1 MWPFVNLRKGYKVK
15 KKISDHLWF
24 PLWVDKWI
32 FGSTRIECTLEER
45 AIWIDFLALASKDNG
60 YIRANETIAYPLELL
75 AGLLFIPLEILKKA
89 IKKFEETGKIRIDQ
103 NGSIYVI
110 SWNEYQLSNSYKRVI
125 KHRVTKLETDN
136 VSSET
141 NSVTHIISKQ
151 NKSEQIIKDKKDLSK
166 LNLDF
171 SLFYQ
176 NYPKHE
182 ARKKALNIW
191 LKLKP
196 NTILLNTIL
205 AALEKQKT
213 YKKTLKARR
222 EFCPEWPLPAVW
234 LNQERWNDE
243 IKEGDYKNGQ
253 GNWVPKEY
261 TPEQKPTFSEEENI
275 KKIRGI
281 VKSIG

>member
-1 MWPFVNLRKGYKVK
+1 MK

-110 SWNEYQLSNSYKRVI
+110 NWEEYQLSNSYKRVI
-125 KHRVTKLETDN
+125 KHRVTKLVTDN
-136 VSSET
+136 VSLET
-141 NSVTHIISKQ
+141 DNVTHIISKQ

-205 AALEKQKT
+205 TALEKQKT

-243 IKEGDYKNGQ
+243 IKEGDYKNGR

>member
-1 MWPFVNLRKGYKVK
+1 
-15 KKISDHLWF
+15 LWF

-89 IKKFEETGKIRIDQ
+89 VKKFEETGKIRIDQ

-110 SWNEYQLSNSYKRVI
+110 NWKEYQLSNSYKRVI
-125 KHRVTKLETDN
+125 KHRVTKLETN
-136 VSSET
+136 NILLET
-141 NSVTHIISKQ
+141 DSVPHIISKQ
-151 NKSEQIIKDKKDLSK
+151 IIKDKDLSK

-171 SLFYQ
+171 SLFYR

-182 ARKKALNIW
+182 AKKKALNIW
-191 LKLKP
+191 SKLKP
-196 NTILLNTIL
+196 NATLLNTIL
-205 AALEKQKT
+205 TALEKQKT
-213 YKKTLKARR
+213 YKKILKAKR
-222 EFCPEWPLPAVW
+222 EFCPEWPLPATW

-243 IKEGDYKNGQ
+243 
-253 GNWVPKEY
+253 VPETKD
-261 TPEQKPTFSEEENI
+261 I
-275 KKIRGI
+275 W
-281 VKSIG
+281 